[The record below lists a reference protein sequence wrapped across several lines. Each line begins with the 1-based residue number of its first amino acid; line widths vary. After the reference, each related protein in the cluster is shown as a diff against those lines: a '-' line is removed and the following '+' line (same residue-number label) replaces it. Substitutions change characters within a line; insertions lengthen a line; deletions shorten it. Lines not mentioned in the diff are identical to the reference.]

1 MADRTL
7 TSQQPLDTASIPLA
21 GVVLSVLAGAGYGLW
36 LLIGLAL
43 AAGVYVDGRGEV
55 LAPLVAGMVLV
66 SGGLLASCLRM
77 PGARLWHGWEPT
89 QGSLPTIEGLVAMGA
104 YLPMLAV
111 AGLARGSNDFWATR
125 VAGLALAV
133 LCLATLL
140 QSARNACR
148 RDGMPAPMPTLLPLA
163 MLVAALLAGGL
174 CLWLCVVLETSERNE
189 VNVYAARVFVLIA
202 ALASGLLD
210 SLRWRALLHGAA
222 GRLDAPTSE
231 PLAAQGR
238 LAAAVLGV
246 GVPCVLAV
254 VGSGPLEAA
263 AAAVAA
269 LSCVIGQCLGQRL
282 FCAAHARIR
291 LG

>member
-7 TSQQPLDTASIPLA
+7 TSRRPLDTASIPLT
-21 GVVLSVLAGAGYGLW
+21 GVVLSVLATAGYGLW
-36 LLIGLAL
+36 LLMGVAL

-55 LAPLVAGMVLV
+55 LAPLLAGVVLV
-66 SGGLLASCLRM
+66 SGGLIASCLRV

-125 VAGLALAV
+125 LAGLALAA

-148 RDGMPAPMPTLLPLA
+148 RDGMRPPMPILLPLA
-163 MLVAALLAGGL
+163 KLVAALLAGGL
-174 CLWLCVVLETSERNE
+174 CLWLCVVLETTEHGE
-189 VNVYAARVFVLIA
+189 GNVYVARVFVLIA
-202 ALASGLLD
+202 ALASGVLD
-210 SLRWRALLHGAA
+210 SLRWRALSHGPI
-222 GRLDAPTSE
+222 GRLDAPTAE
-231 PLAAQGR
+231 PVASQGR
-238 LAAAVLGV
+238 LTAAVLGV
-246 GVPCVLAV
+246 GVPCVLAA
-254 VGSGPLEAA
+254 VGSGALEAGA
-263 AAAVAA
+263 AAMAA